1 MSKYLIGLTGGIGS
15 GKTTVANLFAELGIE
30 LVDAD
35 IVARDVVEIGT
46 SGLTQITAHFGKQ
59 ILNQDGSLDRAALR
73 EIIFNWPKERRWIN
87 DLLHPMIRTEMLN
100 QLASTSSP
108 YTILVAPL
116 LFENELDRLVNRT
129 LLIDISPEQQRKRTI
144 NRDSV
149 TNEQVEKIISSQAP
163 RAEKLLK
170 ADDVIDNHGKISA
183 LKSKVIALHNNYLKL
198 SNNA

>member
-35 IVARDVVEIGT
+35 IIARDVVAIGT
-46 SGLTQITAHFGKQ
+46 QGLSQITAHFGQQ
-59 ILNQDGSLDRAALR
+59 ILNQNGNLDRAALR
-73 EIIFNWPKERRWIN
+73 DIIFNQPQERSWIN
-87 DLLHPMIRTEMLN
+87 DLLHPMIRIKMLK
-100 QLASTSSP
+100 QLNASSSP

-116 LFENELDRLVNRT
+116 LFENKLDRLVNRT
-129 LLIDISPEQQRKRTI
+129 LLIDISPTHQQQRTI

-149 TNEQVEKIISSQAP
+149 TKEQIKKIINSQTP
-163 RAEKLLK
+163 RAEKRLK
-170 ADDVIDNHGKISA
+170 ADDVIDNHGEISA
-183 LKSKVIALHNNYLKL
+183 LKSKVIALHYNYLKL

>member
-15 GKTTVANLFAELGIE
+15 GKTTVANLFSELGIE

-35 IVARDVVEIGT
+35 IVARDVVAIGT
-46 SGLTQITAHFGKQ
+46 SGLTQISAHFGKQ
-59 ILNQDGSLDRAALR
+59 ILNQDNSLDRAALR
-73 EIIFNWPKERRWIN
+73 EIIFSEPKERNWIN
-87 DLLHPMIRTEMLN
+87 DLLHPLIRTEMLN
-100 QLASTSSP
+100 QLAATSSP

-129 LLIDISPEQQRKRTI
+129 LLIDISPEQQRKRTV

-163 RAEKLLK
+163 RVEKLLK

>member
-1 MSKYLIGLTGGIGS
+1 MAKYLIGLTGGIGS

-35 IVARDVVEIGT
+35 IVARDVVAIGT
-46 SGLTQITAHFGKQ
+46 SGLNQIAAHFGKQ
-59 ILNQDGSLDRAALR
+59 ILNQDNSLDRAALR
-73 EIIFNWPKERRWIN
+73 EIIFSQPKERHWIN

-100 QLASTSSP
+100 QLAATSSP
-108 YTILVAPL
+108 YTILIAPL

-129 LLIDISPEQQRKRTI
+129 LLIDISPEQQQKRTVH
-144 NRDSV
+144 RDAV
-149 TNEQVEKIISSQAP
+149 THEQVEKIISSQAP

-170 ADDVIDNHGKISA
+170 ADDVIDNHGEISA

>member
-1 MSKYLIGLTGGIGS
+1 MAKYLIGLTGGIGS

-35 IVARDVVEIGT
+35 IVARDVVAIDT
-46 SGLTQITAHFGKQ
+46 SGLNQIAAHFGKQ
-59 ILNQDGSLDRAALR
+59 ILNQDNSLDRAALR
-73 EIIFNWPKERRWIN
+73 EIIFSQPKERHWIN

-100 QLASTSSP
+100 QLAATSSP

-129 LLIDISPEQQRKRTI
+129 LLIDISPEQQRKRTVH
-144 NRDSV
+144 RDAV
-149 TNEQVEKIISSQAP
+149 THEQVEKIISSQAP

-170 ADDVIDNHGKISA
+170 ADDVIDNHGEISA

>member
-35 IVARDVVEIGT
+35 VVARDVVEIGT
-46 SGLTQITAHFGKQ
+46 SGLTQIAAHFGKQ
-59 ILNQDGSLDRAALR
+59 ILNQDGRLDRVALR
-73 EIIFNWPKERRWIN
+73 EIIFSEPKERSWIN
-87 DLLHPMIRTEMLN
+87 GLLHPMIRTEMLN

-163 RAEKLLK
+163 RVEKLLK

>member
-1 MSKYLIGLTGGIGS
+1 MAKYLIGLTGGIGS

-35 IVARDVVEIGT
+35 IVARDVVAIGT
-46 SGLTQITAHFGKQ
+46 SGLNQIAAHFGKQ
-59 ILNQDGSLDRAALR
+59 ILNRDNSLDRAALR
-73 EIIFNWPKERRWIN
+73 EIIFSQPKERHWIN

-100 QLASTSSP
+100 QLAATSSP

-129 LLIDISPEQQRKRTI
+129 LLIDISPEQQRKRTVH
-144 NRDSV
+144 RDAV
-149 TNEQVEKIISSQAP
+149 THEQVEKIISSQAP

-170 ADDVIDNHGKISA
+170 ADDVIDNHGEISA

>member
-35 IVARDVVEIGT
+35 VVARDVVEIGT
-46 SGLTQITAHFGKQ
+46 SGLTQIAAHFGKQ
-59 ILNQDGSLDRAALR
+59 ILNQDGRLDRAALR

>member
-1 MSKYLIGLTGGIGS
+1 MAKYLIGLTGGIGS

-35 IVARDVVEIGT
+35 IVARDVVAIGT
-46 SGLTQITAHFGKQ
+46 SGLNQIAAHFGKQ
-59 ILNQDGSLDRAALR
+59 ILNQDNSLDRAALR
-73 EIIFNWPKERRWIN
+73 EIIFSEPKERLWIN
-87 DLLHPMIRTEMLN
+87 DLLHPMIRIEMLK
-100 QLASTSSP
+100 QLAATSSP

-129 LLIDISPEQQRKRTI
+129 VLIDISPEQQGKRTVR
-144 NRDSV
+144 RDGV
-149 TNEQVEKIISSQAP
+149 THEQVEKIISSQAP

-170 ADDVIDNHGKISA
+170 ADDVIDNHGEISA

>member
-46 SGLTQITAHFGKQ
+46 SGLNQIVDHFGRQ
-59 ILNQDGSLDRAALR
+59 ILNQDASLDRSALR
-73 EIIFNWPKERRWIN
+73 EIIFNQPKERSWLN
-87 DLLHPMIRTEMLN
+87 NLLHPIIRTEMLN
-100 QLASTSSP
+100 QLAASSSP

-116 LFENELDRLVNRT
+116 LFENELDRLVDRT
-129 LLIDISPEQQRKRTI
+129 LLIDISPEQQRKRTV

-170 ADDVIDNHGKISA
+170 ADDVIDNHGEISA